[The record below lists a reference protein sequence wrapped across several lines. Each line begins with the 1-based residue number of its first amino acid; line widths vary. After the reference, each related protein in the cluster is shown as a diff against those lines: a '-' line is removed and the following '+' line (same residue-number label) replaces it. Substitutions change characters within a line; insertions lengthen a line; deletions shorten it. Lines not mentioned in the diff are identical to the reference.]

1 MTRIG
6 GIDFTAHNWLPVV
19 GIPAQ
24 YDVLD
29 LSGSDPMGVVVGGR
43 TSEWSI
49 GRYDEKRACYTTE
62 LFGDSRVIH
71 VGIDIGGPIG
81 TPVMAFS
88 DGEISHFGYNPADGD
103 YGHTIITKHQIDGV
117 KLWALYGHLD
127 ENSTRVA
134 AQRASPSIKAG
145 EVIGWFGAEHE
156 NGGWPPHLHFQLSF
170 IEPQTH
176 DLPGVVSEADREQAL
191 RNFPDPQLILGKL
204 Y

>member
-1 MTRIG
+1 MVAVR
-6 GIDFTAHNWLPVV
+6 GIDFSAHDWLPVV
-19 GIPAQ
+19 HIPLQ

-29 LSGSDPMGVVVGGR
+29 LSGPEPEGVVVGGR

-49 GRYDEKRACYTTE
+49 GQYDEKRACYTTE
-62 LFGDSRVIH
+62 LFADDRVIH

-81 TPVMAFS
+81 TPVMAFA

-103 YGHTIITKHQIDGV
+103 YGHTIITRQLIDGV
-117 KLWALYGHLD
+117 PLWALYGHLD
-127 ENSTRVA
+127 AASTQA
-134 AQRASPSIKAG
+134 AAERANLSIKAG

-156 NGGWPPHLHFQLSF
+156 NGGWPSHLHFQLSF
-170 IEPQTH
+170 IEPETH

-191 RNFPDPQLILGKL
+191 FDFPDPQLVLGQL